1 MRLHRAVFEPPSEK
15 FAIQSCTDHSFAH
28 GEFMSTVIAIANQK
42 GGVGK
47 TTTAVNLGAYLAL
60 HQHAVL
66 LVDLDPQANT
76 TGGLGIPKNDPSIYH
91 ALRGHARIQDL
102 IVPVAD
108 APNLWALPSSPAL
121 AGLEAEAVALPE
133 REYLLCGA
141 LAPLRK
147 AYDYVLIDC
156 PPSLGM
162 LTVNGLCAA
171 DEVIVPVQCEYLALE
186 GLAQLLDTVRRVR
199 GGLHPALGRVR
210 ILLTMYDARTRLAQ
224 QVQDEVRAHFPGQVF
239 ATVIGRNVRL
249 AEAPSHG
256 RTILAYDPF
265 SKGAEGY
272 RHLAEE
278 VLEAAGNDD
287 RVD

>member
-1 MRLHRAVFEPPSEK
+1 
-15 FAIQSCTDHSFAH
+15 
-28 GEFMSTVIAIANQK
+28 MSTVIAVANQK

-76 TGGLGIPKNDPSIYH
+76 TGGLGVPKDDPSIYH
-91 ALRGHARIQDL
+91 VLRGNAAARDL
-102 IVPVAD
+102 IVPVEN
-108 APNLWALPSSPAL
+108 APNLSLLPSSPAL
-121 AGLEAEAVALPE
+121 AGLEAEAMELTE
-133 REYLLCGA
+133 REFLLRTA
-141 LAPLRK
+141 LAPLRD
-147 AYDYVLIDC
+147 DYAFVLIDC
-156 PPSLGM
+156 PPSLSM

-171 DEVIVPVQCEYLALE
+171 DEVIIPVQCEYLALE
-186 GLAQLLDTVRRVR
+186 GLAQLLDTIRRVR
-199 GGLHPALGRVR
+199 SGLHPALGRVR
-210 ILLTMYDARTRLAQ
+210 ILLTMYDTRTRLAQ
-224 QVQDEVRAHFPGQVF
+224 QVGDEVRAHFPGQVF
-239 ATVIGRNVRL
+239 QTVIARNVRL

-278 VLEAAGNDD
+278 VLGAS
-287 RVD
+287 

>member
-1 MRLHRAVFEPPSEK
+1 
-15 FAIQSCTDHSFAH
+15 
-28 GEFMSTVIAIANQK
+28 MSTVIAIANQK

-60 HQHAVL
+60 HQQAVL

-76 TGGLGIPKNDPSIYH
+76 TGGLGLPKDDPSIYH
-91 ALRGHARIQDL
+91 ALRGSAAAQDL
-102 IVPVAD
+102 IVPVESARS
-108 APNLWALPSSPAL
+108 LWALPSSPAL
-121 AGLEAEAVALPE
+121 AGLDAEAVDVPQ
-133 REYLLCGA
+133 REFLLRGA
-141 LAPLRK
+141 LAPLR
-147 AYDYVLIDC
+147 ANYGYVLIDC

-171 DEVIVPVQCEYLALE
+171 DEVIIPVQCEYLALE

-199 GGLHPALGRVR
+199 SGLHPTLGHVR
-210 ILLTMYDARTRLAQ
+210 ILMTMYDSRTRLAQ
-224 QVQDEVRAHFPGQVF
+224 QVRDEVRAHFPGQVF
-239 ATVIGRNVRL
+239 ETVIARNVRL

-278 VLEAAGNDD
+278 ILGQT
-287 RVD
+287 

>member
-1 MRLHRAVFEPPSEK
+1 
-15 FAIQSCTDHSFAH
+15 
-28 GEFMSTVIAIANQK
+28 MSTVIAVANQK

-76 TGGLGIPKNDPSIYH
+76 TGGLGVPKDDPSIYH
-91 ALRGHARIQDL
+91 VLRGSAAARDL
-102 IVPVAD
+102 IVPVEN
-108 APNLWALPSSPAL
+108 APNLSLLPSSPAL
-121 AGLEAEAVALPE
+121 AGLEAEAMELTE
-133 REYLLCGA
+133 REFLLRTA
-141 LAPLRK
+141 LAPLRD
-147 AYDYVLIDC
+147 DYAFVLIDC
-156 PPSLGM
+156 PPSLSM

-171 DEVIVPVQCEYLALE
+171 DEVIIPVQCEYLALE

-199 GGLHPALGRVR
+199 SGLHPALGRVR
-210 ILLTMYDARTRLAQ
+210 ILLTMYDTRTRLAQ
-224 QVQDEVRAHFPGQVF
+224 QVGDEVRAHFPGQVF
-239 ATVIGRNVRL
+239 QTVIARNVRL

-278 VLEAAGNDD
+278 VLGAS
-287 RVD
+287 

>member
-1 MRLHRAVFEPPSEK
+1 
-15 FAIQSCTDHSFAH
+15 
-28 GEFMSTVIAIANQK
+28 MSTVIALANQK

-60 HQHAVL
+60 HKQTVL

-76 TGGLGIPKNDPSIYH
+76 TGGLGIPKSDPSIYH
-91 ALRGHARIQDL
+91 VLRGRAAAQDL
-102 IVPVAD
+102 IVPVES
-108 APNLWALPSSPAL
+108 APNLSVLPSSPAL
-121 AGLEAEAVALPE
+121 AGLEAEAVSLPE
-133 REYLLCGA
+133 REYLLRAA
-141 LAPLRK
+141 LAPLRD
-147 AYDYVLIDC
+147 AYAYILIDC

-171 DEVIVPVQCEYLALE
+171 DEVIIPVQCEYLALE

-199 GGLHPALGRVR
+199 SGLHPRLGRVR
-210 ILLTMYDARTRLAQ
+210 ILMTMYDVRTRLSQ
-224 QVQDEVRAHFPGQVF
+224 QVRDEVRSHLPGQVF
-239 ATVIGRNVRL
+239 ETVIARNVRL

-272 RHLAEE
+272 RRLAEE
-278 VLEAAGNDD
+278 VLGS
-287 RVD
+287 V

>member
-1 MRLHRAVFEPPSEK
+1 
-15 FAIQSCTDHSFAH
+15 
-28 GEFMSTVIAIANQK
+28 MSTVIAVANQK

-60 HQHAVL
+60 YRRGVL

-76 TGGLGIPKNDPSIYH
+76 TGGLGIEKEDPSIYH
-91 ALRGHARIQDL
+91 ALRGHARTQDL

-121 AGLEAEAVALPE
+121 AGLEAEAVDLPE
-133 REYLLCGA
+133 REYLLRAA

-147 AYDYVLIDC
+147 AYDCVLIDC

-239 ATVIGRNVRL
+239 ETVIARNVRL

-265 SKGAEGY
+265 SRGAEGY
-272 RHLAEE
+272 RRLAEE
-278 VLEAAGNDD
+278 VLAAS
-287 RVD
+287 

>member
-1 MRLHRAVFEPPSEK
+1 
-15 FAIQSCTDHSFAH
+15 
-28 GEFMSTVIAIANQK
+28 MSTVIAIANQK

-76 TGGLGIPKNDPSIYH
+76 TGGLGLPKDDPSIYH
-91 ALRGHARIQDL
+91 VLRGSAAAQSL
-102 IVPVAD
+102 IVPVES
-108 APNLWALPSSPAL
+108 APNLAVLPSSPAL
-121 AGLEAEAVALPE
+121 AGLEAEAVSLPE
-133 REYLLCGA
+133 REYLLRSA
-141 LAPLRK
+141 LEPVKDEYAF
-147 AYDYVLIDC
+147 VLIDC

-171 DEVIVPVQCEYLALE
+171 DEVIIPVQCEYLALE
-186 GLAQLLDTVRRVR
+186 GLAQLLDTIRRVR
-199 GGLHPALGRVR
+199 SGLHLNLGRVR
-210 ILLTMYDARTRLAQ
+210 ILMTMYDTRTRLAQ
-224 QVQDEVRAHFPGQVF
+224 QVRDEVRSHFPGQVF
-239 ATVIGRNVRL
+239 ETVISRNVRL

-272 RHLAEE
+272 RLLAEE
-278 VLEAAGNDD
+278 VLG
-287 RVD
+287 

>member
-1 MRLHRAVFEPPSEK
+1 
-15 FAIQSCTDHSFAH
+15 
-28 GEFMSTVIAIANQK
+28 MSTVIAIANQK

-60 HQHAVL
+60 YQHAVL

-76 TGGLGIPKNDPSIYH
+76 TGGLGIPKRDPSIYH
-91 ALRGHARIQDL
+91 VLRGMAQAQDL
-102 IVPVAD
+102 TVSVAN
-108 APNLWALPSSPAL
+108 APNLWILPSSPAL
-121 AGLEAEAVALPE
+121 AGLEAEAVDLPE
-133 REYLLCGA
+133 REYLLRAA
-141 LAPLRK
+141 LTPLRRK
-147 AYDYVLIDC
+147 YAYLLIDC

-171 DEVIVPVQCEYLALE
+171 DEVIIPVQCEYLALE

-199 GGLHPALGRVR
+199 SGLHPTLGRVQ
-210 ILLTMYDARTRLAQ
+210 ILLTMYDTRTRLAQ
-224 QVQDEVRAHFPGQVF
+224 QVRDEVRSHFPGQVF
-239 ATVIGRNVRL
+239 ETVITRNVRL
-249 AEAPSHG
+249 AEAPSYG

-278 VLEAAGNDD
+278 YLEGSGSSDGSKI
-287 RVD
+287 

>member
-1 MRLHRAVFEPPSEK
+1 
-15 FAIQSCTDHSFAH
+15 
-28 GEFMSTVIAIANQK
+28 MSTVIAIANQK

-60 HQHAVL
+60 QQQAVL

-76 TGGLGIPKNDPSIYH
+76 TGGLGIPKDDPSIYH
-91 ALRGHARIQDL
+91 ALRGSAAAEDL
-102 IVPVAD
+102 IVPVEN
-108 APNLWALPSSPAL
+108 APNLFILPSSPAL
-121 AGLEAEAVALPE
+121 AGLEAEALDLPE
-133 REYLLCGA
+133 REYLLRSA
-141 LAPLRK
+141 LASVK
-147 AYDYVLIDC
+147 EDYAFILIDC

-171 DEVIVPVQCEYLALE
+171 DEVIIPVQCEYLALE
-186 GLAQLLDTVRRVR
+186 GLAQLLDTIRRVR
-199 GGLHPALGRVR
+199 SGLHPALGRVR
-210 ILLTMYDARTRLAQ
+210 ILMTMYDTRTRLAQ
-224 QVQDEVRAHFPGQVF
+224 QVRDEVRSHFPGQVF
-239 ATVIGRNVRL
+239 ETVISRNVRL

-278 VLEAAGNDD
+278 VLGAS
-287 RVD
+287 

>member
-1 MRLHRAVFEPPSEK
+1 
-15 FAIQSCTDHSFAH
+15 
-28 GEFMSTVIAIANQK
+28 MSTVIAIANQK

-76 TGGLGIPKNDPSIYH
+76 TGGLGIPKDDSSIYH
-91 ALRGHARIQDL
+91 VLRGNAAAQDL
-102 IVPVAD
+102 IVPVES
-108 APNLWALPSSPAL
+108 APNLSVLPSSPAL
-121 AGLEAEAVALPE
+121 AGLEAEAVNLPE
-133 REYLLCGA
+133 REYLLRSA
-141 LAPLRK
+141 LEPVK
-147 AYDYVLIDC
+147 DDYAFVLIDC

-171 DEVIVPVQCEYLALE
+171 DEVIIPVQCEYLALE
-186 GLAQLLDTVRRVR
+186 GLAQLLDTIRRVR
-199 GGLHPALGRVR
+199 SGLHLDLGRVR
-210 ILLTMYDARTRLAQ
+210 ILMTMYDTRTRLAQ
-224 QVQDEVRAHFPGQVF
+224 QVRDEVRSHFPGQVF
-239 ATVIGRNVRL
+239 ETVIARNVRL

-272 RHLAEE
+272 RLLAEE
-278 VLEAAGNDD
+278 VLG
-287 RVD
+287 